1 MCGPWD
7 QSHSLMKI
15 AFDHQIFCSQ
25 YYGGISRYFVSTAL
39 EMQNKGHDLRVF
51 APFYINNYLSEL
63 LNPAVKGRYLKK
75 YPPKTSR
82 IFSELNPY
90 LSRRQIGK
98 WRPNVVHETYFSK
111 TRMAPLNV
119 PTVLTVYDMIH
130 ERFPN
135 TLAANDK
142 TTELKRLAVERADH
156 VICISNS
163 TRNDLIELFNVRPEK
178 TSTVYLASD
187 ITPALILGESQKGV
201 RPYLLYVGMRSG
213 HKNFSGLIDA
223 LVTSPKLK
231 ADFDV
236 VAFGGGAFSEAEEQ
250 MITAHGFLADQVR
263 HVKGDDTALGRLYA
277 CAAAFVYPSLYE
289 GFGLPPLEA
298 MAQGCPVISS
308 NTSSMPEIIGDAG
321 ELFPPTDL
329 SAVAKAIEAVVYSE
343 SRRAD
348 LISKGRERLKEFSW
362 QKCADQT
369 LAIYQGLHG

>member
-1 MCGPWD
+1 
-7 QSHSLMKI
+7 MKI

-39 EMQNKGHDLRVF
+39 EMQDRGHDLRVF
-51 APFYINNYLSEL
+51 APFYINNYLSKFP
-63 LNPAVKGRYLKK
+63 NQAVKGRYFKK
-75 YPPKTSR
+75 YPPRTSC
-82 IFSELNPY
+82 IFSPLNPY

-98 WRPNVVHETYFSK
+98 WQPDVVHETYFSK
-111 TRMAPLNV
+111 TRMAPVGV

-135 TLAANDK
+135 TLSADDK

-156 VICISNS
+156 VICISDS

-187 ITPALILGESQKGV
+187 TLPALDLGESKNDV

-213 HKNFSGLIDA
+213 HKNFIGLMNA
-223 LVTSPKLK
+223 FATSSKLK

-236 VAFGGGAFSEAEEQ
+236 VAFGGGVFSEAERQ
-250 MITAHGFLADQVR
+250 MITDHGFLADQVR
-263 HVKGDDTALGRLYA
+263 HVKGDDNVLGGLYA
-277 CAAAFVYPSLYE
+277 TAAALVYPSLYE

-329 SAVAKAIEAVVYSE
+329 GAMAEAIEAVVYSE
-343 SRRAD
+343 SRRAE
-348 LISKGRERLKEFSW
+348 LIRKGYERLKEFSW

-369 LAIYQGLHG
+369 LAIYEGLQG

>member
-1 MCGPWD
+1 
-7 QSHSLMKI
+7 MKI

-39 EMQNKGHDLRVF
+39 EMQNRGHDLQVF
-51 APFYINNYLSEL
+51 APFYINNYLSEFP
-63 LNPAVKGRYLKK
+63 NHAAKGRYFKK
-75 YPPKTSR
+75 YPPKTSS
-82 IFSELNPY
+82 IFSQLNPF
-90 LSRRQIGK
+90 LSKHQIGK
-98 WRPNVVHETYFSK
+98 WRPDVVHETYFSK
-111 TRMAPLNV
+111 ARMAPVGV

-135 TLAANDK
+135 TLSADDK
-142 TTELKRLAVERADH
+142 TSELKRLAVERADH

-163 TRNDLIELFNVRPEK
+163 TRNDLIELFNVNPEK

-187 ITPALILGESQKGV
+187 IAPALEIGEPQNVNASD

-223 LVTSPKLK
+223 LAASSRLK

-236 VAFGGGAFSEAEEQ
+236 VAFGGGVFSEAERQ
-250 MITAHGFLADQVR
+250 MITDHGFLADQVR
-263 HVKGDDTALGRLYA
+263 HVKGDDNVLGGLYA
-277 CAAAFVYPSLYE
+277 NAAAFVYPSLYE

-329 SAVAKAIEAVVYSE
+329 GAMAEAIEAVVYSE
-343 SRRAD
+343 SRRAE
-348 LISKGRERLKEFSW
+348 LIRKGYERLKEFSW

-369 LAIYQGLHG
+369 LAIYEGLQG